1 MRTLICDT
9 RQHVGKHD
17 AKETYFKKLKD
28 YEILEQKL
36 EVGDYMIMDGHI
48 SVDTKAHIQELAQ
61 DMWRDH
67 KRFHNEILKAQELG
81 IKLYILVETHHVMNL
96 DELAKWRE
104 PNDEYCKRGG
114 KLKNRVS
121 YRVKTKDG
129 KWKNVCNC
137 PQRIYGKRLAA
148 QCRTMEERYGCEFL
162 FCNPTYAGK
171 KVIQL
176 LEAEWIDK
184 TK

>member
-1 MRTLICDT
+1 MDVLICDT

-17 AKETYFKKLKD
+17 AKEAYFKKLKN
-28 YEILEQKL
+28 YTILEQKL
-36 EVGDYMIMDGHI
+36 EVGDYMIMGGHI

-67 KRFHNEILKAQELG
+67 ERFHNEIVRAQEMG
-81 IKLYILVETHHVMNL
+81 IKLYILVETYHVLNL

-104 PNDEYCKRGG
+104 PNDEFCRRGG

-121 YRVKTKDG
+121 YRRDG
-129 KWKNVCNC
+129 KNKCAT
-137 PQRIYGKRLAA
+137 PQRIYGKRLAQ
-148 QCRTMEERYGCEFL
+148 QCHTMEERYGCEFL

-171 KVIQL
+171 KVMQL